1 MSFKATVTDTDRQFI
16 IDNPNLKSNVIK
28 QFINVSTTQIN
39 RIKKEVYGK
48 ITWFHDGNRYP
59 YLNKSDDGYRV
70 RYAGNLIAK
79 TINVDFAMKLIDTM
93 IIAIERNYF
102 ERVEYERGNLKD
114 KLVNFKLPPVFQIAK
129 RSDFDEKKYHRTQRE
144 VIIKR
149 ARK

>member
-1 MSFKATVTDTDRQFI
+1 MSFKVTITNTDRQFI
-16 IDNPNLKSNVIK
+16 INNPNLKSNVIK

-48 ITWFHDGNRYP
+48 VTWFHDGNRYP

-93 IIAIERNYF
+93 MTAIENDYF
-102 ERVEYERGNLKD
+102 TRVEYERGN
-114 KLVNFKLPPVFQIAK
+114 VAERVTSFKLPPAFQISRTK
-129 RSDFDEKKYHRTQRE
+129 DFDGRKFRRSQRD
-144 VIIKR
+144 VLIKR
-149 ARK
+149 ASK

>member
-1 MSFKATVTDTDRQFI
+1 MSFKVTITDTDRQFI

-48 ITWFHDGNRYP
+48 VTWFHDGNRYP

-79 TINVDFAMKLIDTM
+79 VNKPCIAMQIIDRM
-93 IIAIERNYF
+93 ICAIESNHF
-102 ERVEYERGNLKD
+102 EQVEYERGT
-114 KLVNFKLPPVFQIAK
+114 VAERVTSFKLPPSFQIARTK
-129 RSDFDEKKYHRTQRE
+129 DFDGRKFRKSQRD
-144 VIIKR
+144 VLIKR
-149 ARK
+149 ASK